1 MGLGLKLTDIG
12 GAKGNLALLGNK
24 TPVVGT
30 TSDVSDENYTI
41 THENTPANN
50 IIVAKNLNNI
60 TKPSEL
66 IVKMLSSL
74 TKVNLIETLTE
85 KIGDELSKYQKK
97 VVDENGV
104 ETHVVDPL
112 KVPRALYIVAII
124 EELRIAGEK
133 FGWSMAQQ
141 DSMLYLFNGVY
152 WVRMEDSEIKNF
164 IAQAAIIMSYYS
176 PADAMTHG
184 FENAAFKQFMTSSYL
199 ATPEVDKSKV
209 FSNLLNGT
217 YEVTEAGGKLREH
230 RKEDFITYCLGF
242 EYEPTASAPI
252 FTRYLNRVL
261 PDVSSQLVLQDFHG
275 YIFTK
280 DLKLEKSLILFGGG
294 QNGKS
299 VQYELTSALLGEH
312 NVATKSLGDLVN
324 NDSGNDNR
332 AKLKDKLVNYGSEI
346 SAGNMDIDMFQ
357 RLVSGEPV
365 AAREKYKTSFDLRNN
380 CKFIFNANKLP
391 SNTENTEAYFRR
403 FLIIPYNETIT
414 DAEKDPE
421 LHTKIVANELPGIL
435 NWAIEGLNRILKN
448 KKFSECAAAKEA
460 LNTYKK
466 ESNSVAMMIED
477 EGFIDGRKDDKD
489 YRIPN
494 QTIYKIYRDYCLDSG
509 MGRPLSKINF
519 SKELKQLGF
528 ESYRSGAKR
537 GFFVAKAAQ

>member
-1 MGLGLKLTDIG
+1 MSLGLKLTDIG
-12 GAKGNLALLGNK
+12 GAKGKLALLGDK
-24 TPVVGT
+24 TPIVGT

-50 IIVAKNLNNI
+50 IIMAKNLNNI
-60 TKPSEL
+60 TKPLEL
-66 IVKMLSSL
+66 IAKMLSSL
-74 TKVNLIETLTE
+74 SKVDLIETLTE
-85 KIGDELSKYQKK
+85 KIGDNLSKYQKK
-97 VVDENGV
+97 VLDENGV
-104 ETHVVDPL
+104 EINIVDQL
-112 KVPRALYIVAII
+112 KVPRALYIVAVI
-124 EELRIAGEK
+124 EELKIAGEK

-164 IAQAAIIMSYYS
+164 IAKAAIIMGYHS

-184 FENAAFKQFMTSSYL
+184 FENVAFKQFMTSSYL
-199 ATPEVDKSKV
+199 PTPEIDKSKV
-209 FSNLLNGT
+209 LINLLNGT

-242 EYEPTASAPI
+242 EYEPTASAPLFI
-252 FTRYLNRVL
+252 RYLNRVL
-261 PDVSSQLVLQDFHG
+261 PDISSQLVIQDFHG

-280 DLKLEKSLILFGGG
+280 GLKLEKSLILLGYG

-299 VQYELTSALLGEH
+299 VLYEILSALLGEH

-346 SAGNMDIDMFQ
+346 SAGNMDIDMFK

-421 LHTKIVANELPGIL
+421 LHTKIIANELPGVL

-460 LNTYKK
+460 LNIYKK

-477 EGFIDGRKDDKD
+477 EGFVDGRQADKD
-489 YRIPN
+489 YHMSN
-494 QTIYKIYRDYCLDSG
+494 KILYNLYRKYCSDSG
-509 MGRPLSKINF
+509 MRPLINNIF
-519 SKELKQLGF
+519 SKELKKLGF
-528 ESYRSGAKR
+528 EKYRSGSER
-537 GFFVAKAAQ
+537 GFIITKAVQ

>member
-1 MGLGLKLTDIG
+1 MGLGLNLTDVG
-12 GAKGNLALLGNK
+12 GAIEKLALRGK
-24 TPVVGT
+24 ETTVVGT
-30 TSDVSDENYTI
+30 TNDVSSENYTI
-41 THENTPANN
+41 IQDNTPVNN
-50 IIVAKNLNNI
+50 MVMAPQNLNNI

-66 IVKMLSSL
+66 IAKMLASL
-74 TKVNLIETLTE
+74 GKVDLIETLTD
-85 KIGDELSKYQKK
+85 KIGDNLSKYQKK

-104 ETHVVDPL
+104 ATRVVHPL
-112 KVPRALYIVAII
+112 KIPRALLIVAII
-124 EELRIAGEK
+124 EELKIAGEK

-141 DSMLYLFNGVY
+141 DSMLYLYNGTY

-164 IAQAAIIMSYYS
+164 IAQAAIRMGYYS

-184 FENAAFKQFMTSSYL
+184 FEDAAFKQFMTSSYL
-199 ATPEVDKSKV
+199 PTPEVDKSKV
-209 FSNLLNGT
+209 LINLLNGT
-217 YEVTEAGGKLREH
+217 YEVTEVGGKLREH

-242 EYEPTASAPI
+242 EYEPTASAPL

-261 PDVSSQLVLQDFHG
+261 PDISSQLVLQDFHG

-280 DLKLEKSLILFGGG
+280 GLKLEKSLILHGGG

-346 SAGNMDIDMFQ
+346 SAGNMDIDMFK

-391 SNTENTEAYFRR
+391 SNIEHTEAYFRR
-403 FLIIPYNETIT
+403 FLIIPYNETIS
-414 DAEKDPE
+414 DDEKDPE
-421 LHTKIVANELPGIL
+421 LHTKIIANELPGVL

-448 KKFSECAAAKEA
+448 KKFSECAASKEA

-477 EGFIDGRKDDKD
+477 EGFVDGRKDDED

-494 QTIYKIYRDYCLDSG
+494 QAIYKIYREYCLDSG
-509 MGRPLSKINF
+509 MRPLSKINF

-528 ESYRSGAKR
+528 EQYRSGNER
-537 GFFVAKAAQ
+537 GFFIARPAE